1 MTGTFTSPAGWQM
14 TVPSTEASGVT
25 SSPAPSRMTSF
36 NTPRSPEMSR
46 ILRLNLWYGDLRGE
60 TQNLRAP
67 RLHPDSGTPCPRL
80 PKAQPLTWPEAL
92 SPCRAPG
99 FRALPPIATWPANAH
114 EPSTPRSPPG
124 GGPAIPFIPRRPLPP
139 VASGAARRRSTF
151 RTNSCQLPWGLRWC
165 VADHVMGRATRD
177 GAVWRLMGHVAGT
190 RGAGPGS

>member
-1 MTGTFTSPAGWQM
+1 M
-14 TVPSTEASGVT
+14 VPSTEASGVT

-67 RLHPDSGTPCPRL
+67 RLHPDSGTPCPWL

-99 FRALPPIATWPANAH
+99 FCALRPITTWPADAH

-124 GGPAIPFIPRRPLPP
+124 GGPATPFIPRRPLPP
-139 VASGAARRRSTF
+139 VASGGREEALNVTHQ
-151 RTNSCQLPWGLRWC
+151 QLPTALGPP
-165 VADHVMGRATRD
+165 VVHGGSRD
-177 GAVWRLMGHVAGT
+177 GT
-190 RGAGPGS
+190 CDT